1 MRWREPFFI
10 FSSPFDMTNNLSFSS
25 LFLPPSPS
33 FFVRKSFWCPPFQAS
48 ALGGGEKFFG
58 SRVDPII
65 ISHEEEEEK
74 YCRINKNLREN
85 CTRQIWR
92 RCCFVLFFRQTSWQT
107 KQRFPPSF
115 NIQGPLLMFIAM
127 QGGDF
132 GERKTRI
139 VINHFFSRYDT
150 IRENTRNGSFPPW
163 RVYWTRKRIP
173 PLPSSLPPPFLG
185 TEWWILPPFPSY
197 GSILSF
203 FFRIAS
209 QGKRYILDTFFAQK
223 INMISL
229 ILWGEISAIFPP
241 FLPGESGHATMH
253 KRMTLFRK

>member
-1 MRWREPFFI
+1 MPTISGISLGRRRE
-10 FSSPFDMTNNLSFSS
+10 N
-25 LFLPPSPS
+25 
-33 FFVRKSFWCPPFQAS
+33 FWESCRSHHHFN
-48 ALGGGEKFFG
+48 
-58 SRVDPII
+58 
-65 ISHEEEEEK
+65 HEEEEEK

-107 KQRFPPSF
+107 KQRFPPSS

-173 PLPSSLPPPFLG
+173 PLPSSLPPPFQG
-185 TEWWILPPFPSY
+185 AEWWILPPFPSY
-197 GSILSF
+197 TDPYFHF
-203 FFRIAS
+203 FLRIA
-209 QGKRYILDTFFAQK
+209 K
-223 INMISL
+223 
-229 ILWGEISAIFPP
+229 
-241 FLPGESGHATMH
+241 
-253 KRMTLFRK
+253 TLFPWYVFRTEN